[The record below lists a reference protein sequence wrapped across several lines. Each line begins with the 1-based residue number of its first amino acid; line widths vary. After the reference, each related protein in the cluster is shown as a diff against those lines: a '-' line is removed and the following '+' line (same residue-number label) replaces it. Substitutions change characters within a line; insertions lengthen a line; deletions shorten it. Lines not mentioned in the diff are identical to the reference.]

1 MMTER
6 DQLTFA
12 RLVPVFEEHAVPEAD
27 RLFLYRAFDTL
38 IEDDCCLHETA
49 AETIEKGF
57 IGADAY
63 DDLLQQ
69 HNRGHRRNR
78 AWFSSQGCEE
88 AYLTVRG
95 RELLRALAAVNP
107 DWQDHPEASQ

>member
-1 MMTER
+1 MTER
-6 DQLTFA
+6 DKLTFA
-12 RLVPVFEEHAVPEAD
+12 RLAPVFEAHAVPEAD

-38 IEDDCCLHETA
+38 VEDDCGLNETA

-63 DDLLQQ
+63 DDLLNQ

-78 AWFSSQGCEE
+78 AWFRSE
-88 AYLTVRG
+88 ACDEAHPTRRG
-95 RELLRALAAVNP
+95 RALLRALAAVNP
-107 DWQDHPEASQ
+107 DWQDHP